1 MIWRLYGKETTTQWI
16 PGHSDIRMNDN
27 ADTLAKLGSHMQQEN
42 INTSYYET
50 DKQIDQQNSKDVWY
64 IAWTIDD
71 KGVGL
76 SVIFSSMSLYCISH
90 VSVINQYLSLI
101 TQTCE
106 IHRKTLRKDFKR
118 KQAQRRAAAAQKS
131 RGNSVP
137 GVVFSHTMPKI
148 DFYHSHRFN

>member
-27 ADTLAKLGSHMQQEN
+27 ADTLAKLGFHMQQEN

-71 KGVGL
+71 
-76 SVIFSSMSLYCISH
+76 
-90 VSVINQYLSLI
+90 
-101 TQTCE
+101 
-106 IHRKTLRKDFKR
+106 
-118 KQAQRRAAAAQKS
+118 
-131 RGNSVP
+131 
-137 GVVFSHTMPKI
+137 
-148 DFYHSHRFN
+148 

>member
-27 ADTLAKLGSHMQQEN
+27 ADTLAKLGFHMQQEN

-76 SVIFSSMSLYCISH
+76 SVIFSRMSLYCISH

-118 KQAQRRAAAAQKS
+118 KLT
-131 RGNSVP
+131 
-137 GVVFSHTMPKI
+137 F
-148 DFYHSHRFN
+148 